1 MTRLFNQNESRKF
14 FDPSCNSLRGSV
26 SAKELRLAAVFTNIA
41 FANALAA
48 IVSSLFGDFLVT
60 ATGDLIAPFNFV
72 PLVLACCALLIAT
85 TWSENYGGGD
95 SGDGGGESKQG
106 SRTEDGDGEAGRP
119 DAWCGARAFL
129 NAAATVRARQAR
141 LLFVILVLLA
151 QD

>member
-60 ATGDLIAPFNFV
+60 AAGDLIAPFNFV
-72 PLVLACCALLIAT
+72 PLVLGAKKHVCAGRARSINRGKPLGRGRAPGSNERMSAT
-85 TWSENYGGGD
+85 TCYVCRPG
-95 SGDGGGESKQG
+95 QCIRRLPL
-106 SRTEDGDGEAGRP
+106 RTS
-119 DAWCGARAFL
+119 
-129 NAAATVRARQAR
+129 
-141 LLFVILVLLA
+141 
-151 QD
+151 